1 MYSKAVEGRHE
12 RDLTAFKKK
21 GLDRKT
27 NHHDLTKIE
36 TKEIF
41 VLTKA
46 IGEKETVALKLGQ
59 IVKEGVE
66 VAKAVE
72 AQEKAEALPRRANPP
87 PWRDKLQ
94 SNRGCCRTEEA
105 ARQEVEKKRTAETE
119 VQCCGLQAKKGHEGC
134 RPFFVPSQQFLV
146 GGTETKAHSEKS
158 MNVSDVKVTDQDGY
172 VSRSKTIKA
181 NNKIVKANLDHC
193 EVDNSESC
201 GEGCR

>member
-12 RDLTAFKKK
+12 CDLTAFKKK

-46 IGEKETVALKLGQ
+46 IGEKETVALKLEQ

-72 AQEKAEALPRRANPP
+72 AQEKAEALPRPANPP

-105 ARQEVEKKRTAETE
+105 ARPEVEKKRTAETK
-119 VQCCGLQAKKGHEGC
+119 VQCCGLQLCAKARGYKPRRGEEC
-134 RPFFVPSQQFLV
+134 PPLFVPSQQFLV
-146 GGTETKAHSEKS
+146 GGTENESSLRKVHERERCE
-158 MNVSDVKVTDQDGY
+158 SD
-172 VSRSKTIKA
+172 
-181 NNKIVKANLDHC
+181 
-193 EVDNSESC
+193 
-201 GEGCR
+201 